1 MCGVFVVFSKNNLKL
16 DKAKCL
22 KASKEI
28 YNRGP
33 DNFRYNFFKKNTL
46 FICNTVLSITGK
58 QINNT
63 RLNESKDKNY
73 IISFNGEIYN
83 HKTLKQKYLKRSIL
97 KSRSDTETLINLYS
111 KIRHSKIPKI
121 LNGMFAYVVFDKVK
135 DNLIIVNDS
144 QGEKNLYCYQDEN
157 FFIIS
162 SNIKPIIKYI
172 EKLKFNYITLNNY
185 FKTRHFMP
193 LDNTCFKK
201 VHLLKNSSNN
211 IFNLSK
217 KFYFQKKYDD
227 PKNWISRIEYSKYK
241 NMPEKKVI
249 SIFEKALLDQ
259 AKLMIPPINF
269 GCIVSGGIDS
279 TLQARLVNR
288 FKDSNINL
296 TIDHFEK
303 DPIMKEIHKFNRYFV
318 NKIKRL
324 KITKK
329 SYSNLIDNCYKIT
342 CSPLQTHDLPSRML
356 LSQYFKK
363 KKCKVFFSADGCDE
377 LFGGQQVYEKAFNQ
391 INKSNVNVSPYS
403 TIIKNNVVIKQNQT
417 KKINKELKKSWDE
430 IYSSYKFIKDK
441 RERNIQSSLFLD
453 YFIQSINV
461 GNRSNDLIC
470 CENSVEPR
478 NIFIQKNIL
487 KIIVNLPLKYKINFL
502 SKEKK
507 FQQKYILKKIFEKNL
522 DHQLI
527 FPKSGFSGFPN
538 EVTINNINWRD
549 KLKNTLRININNKLS
564 LKTIKIR
571 DRNLHWKII
580 NSLKFLKY
588 AKKYL

>member
-33 DNFRYNFFKKNTL
+33 DNFRYNFFKNKSL

-63 RLNESKDKNY
+63 RLNESKDKNF

-83 HKTLKQKYLKRSIL
+83 HKILKQKYLNKYVL

-111 KIRHSKIPKI
+111 KIQHSKIPKI
-121 LNGMFAYVVFDKVK
+121 LNGMFAYVVFDKIK

-162 SNIKPIIKYI
+162 SNIKSIIKYV
-172 EKLKFNYITLNNY
+172 EKLEFNYVSLNNY

-193 LDNTCFKK
+193 LENTCFKK

-211 IFNLSK
+211 IYNLSK
-217 KFYFQKKYDD
+217 KVYSQKKYDD
-227 PKNWISRIEYSKYK
+227 PKNWISRVEYYKYK
-241 NMPEKKVI
+241 NMPEKNVI
-249 SIFEKALLDQ
+249 SKFEKALLNQ
-259 AKLMIPPINF
+259 AKLMIPSINF

-279 TLQARLVNR
+279 TLQAKIVNK
-288 FKDSNINL
+288 FKVSNINL
-296 TIDHFEK
+296 TVDHFNK
-303 DPIMKEIHKFNRYFV
+303 DPIMKQIHKFNKYFV

-329 SYSNLIDNCYKIT
+329 RYSNLINKCYKII

-377 LFGGQQVYEKAFNQ
+377 LFGGQQLYEKAF
-391 INKSNVNVSPYS
+391 
-403 TIIKNNVVIKQNQT
+403 
-417 KKINKELKKSWDE
+417 KKS
-430 IYSSYKFIKDK
+430 
-441 RERNIQSSLFLD
+441 
-453 YFIQSINV
+453 IN
-461 GNRSNDLIC
+461 LI
-470 CENSVEPR
+470 
-478 NIFIQKNIL
+478 
-487 KIIVNLPLKYKINFL
+487 
-502 SKEKK
+502 
-507 FQQKYILKKIFEKNL
+507 
-522 DHQLI
+522 
-527 FPKSGFSGFPN
+527 
-538 EVTINNINWRD
+538 
-549 KLKNTLRININNKLS
+549 
-564 LKTIKIR
+564 
-571 DRNLHWKII
+571 
-580 NSLKFLKY
+580 
-588 AKKYL
+588 